1 MSKFAKTTFQYLD
14 YSEHLELSEFLEQFT
29 LEPNEDPTDE
39 LWWENYMKRHPEI
52 MDFNE
57 DVPF

>member
-1 MSKFAKTTFQYLD
+1 MSKFAKTTFQDLD

-39 LWWENYMKRHPEI
+39 LWWENYMKRYPEI
-52 MDFNE
+52 INFNE